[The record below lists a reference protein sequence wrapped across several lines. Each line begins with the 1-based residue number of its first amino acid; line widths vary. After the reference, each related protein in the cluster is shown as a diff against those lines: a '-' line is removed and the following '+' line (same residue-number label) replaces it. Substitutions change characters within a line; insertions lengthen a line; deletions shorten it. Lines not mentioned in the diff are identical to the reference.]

1 MSDPSLEDDVAFGR
15 DLAAMTPHMRAF
27 AISLCH
33 SRAEADD
40 IVQTALI
47 KAWRGRSGFVRG
59 TNLKAWLFTI
69 VRHHF
74 YSIARAARWRGEMS
88 ELQWERVEAPPS
100 PIDGMFELDAVR
112 RALGRLPLEQREA
125 VVLIGAGGMTYD
137 EVAAVTGSP
146 IGTVKSRLSRGR
158 AALLAALEELVLPQG
173 ASQPS
178 AALDDILTEVRDRR
192 EQLGLGEDDALDHR
206 EAT

>member
-1 MSDPSLEDDVAFGR
+1 MADPSFEDDVAFGS
-15 DLAAMTPHMRAF
+15 DLAALTPHMRAF

-40 IVQTALI
+40 IVQTALL
-47 KAWRGRSGFVRG
+47 KAWRGRSGFVPG
-59 TNLKAWLFTI
+59 SNLKAWLFTI

-74 YSIARAARWRGEMS
+74 YSVARAARWRGEMS
-88 ELQWERVEAPPS
+88 ELEWERVEAPPS
-100 PIDGMFELDAVR
+100 PIDGMFGLDAVR

-125 VVLIGAGGMTYD
+125 VILIGAGGMTYD

-158 AALLAALEELVLPQG
+158 AALLAALEELVLPEVV
-173 ASQPS
+173 SRPS
-178 AALDDILTEVRDRR
+178 RAFDDILAEVRDRR
-192 EQLGLGEDDALDHR
+192 EQLGLGEEDASNQR